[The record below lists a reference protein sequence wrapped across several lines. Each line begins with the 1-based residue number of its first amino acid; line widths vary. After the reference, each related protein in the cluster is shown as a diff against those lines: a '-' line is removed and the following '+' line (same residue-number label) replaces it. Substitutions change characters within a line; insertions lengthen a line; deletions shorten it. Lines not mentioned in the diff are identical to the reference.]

1 MSEDNKTDSAAK
13 PVKRTVLDVDDVIE
27 MVPRLKGHEKL
38 VDKALHWLRVDKVN
52 DVHSRGFDH
61 PGPEFVKFLL
71 DDFNI
76 KLRIDNEKVL
86 DNLPEGAF
94 ITVSNHPFGALD
106 GISLIHIIASRR
118 PEYKVMVNM
127 ILNRITAMRPNFIA
141 VDQTASDD
149 PEKKAVSVRG
159 IKQAIMQVRKGQP
172 IGFFPAGAMSKLN
185 WKGRLED
192 RPWQPNIIRLIEQ
205 LKVPVIPIYF
215 HGSNSAMFNFLGV
228 VCWQLR
234 TFRHPA
240 EVFRKRHKTFTV
252 TVGDPISVEEQMQH
266 MGSIKEFGDFLRAET
281 YGLRDDAE
289 IRSRAVLVTP
299 PDGKER
305 VEPGRIK

>member
-1 MSEDNKTDSAAK
+1 MLDNINKPIENEK

-38 VDKALHWLRVDKVN
+38 VGRVLHWLQVDRVN

-76 KLRIDNEKVL
+76 KLRIDNEPVL

-94 ITVSNHPFGALD
+94 VTVSNHPFGALD
-106 GISLIHIIASRR
+106 GITLIHLVASRR

-127 ILNRITAMRPNFIA
+127 ILNRLTAMRPNFIA

-149 PEKKAVSVRG
+149 PAKKAVSIQG
-159 IKQAIMQVRKGQP
+159 IKQAIMQVRRGKP
-172 IGFFPAGAMSKLN
+172 IGFFPAGAVSKVNWRGELN
-185 WKGRLED
+185 D
-192 RPWQPNIIRLIEQ
+192 RQWQPSIIRLIEQ
-205 LKVPVIPIYF
+205 LNVPVIPIYL
-215 HGSNSAMFNFLGV
+215 HGSNSWLFNFLGV

-234 TFRHPA
+234 TLRLPS
-240 EVFRKRHKTFTV
+240 EVWRKCNTTLHIS
-252 TVGDPISVEEQMQH
+252 VGDPISVEEQKKHQ
-266 MGSIKEFGDFLRAET
+266 GSVEEFGEWLKSKT
-281 YGLRDDAE
+281 YEMR
-289 IRSRAVLVTP
+289 
-299 PDGKER
+299 KW
-305 VEPGRIK
+305 K